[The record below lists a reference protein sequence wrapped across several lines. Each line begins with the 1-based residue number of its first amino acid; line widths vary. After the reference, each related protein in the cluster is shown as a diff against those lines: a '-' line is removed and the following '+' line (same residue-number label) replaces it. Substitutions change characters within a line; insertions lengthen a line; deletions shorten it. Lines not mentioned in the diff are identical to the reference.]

1 MARAALARRSAR
13 ARLRLGHWRP
23 RGPHIWRPRRARSA
37 HRPPAAASCGA
48 SGEVAAVAAEA
59 VVFAGGRGEGRLPA
73 QERECYAGRRA
84 PRPLPG
90 GRPMGRGRGSER
102 RRGRGFPHLPAAPR
116 GHPSRE
122 GDGGLSRLALCAAPW
137 RPQRRPG
144 GFVLARPGRDRGVP
158 SPGAPSP
165 GAPPQLPRARRRRL
179 LPPLGLPSGSRAGGG
194 GGSPSAGA
202 GGARALGAQGR
213 RGPLTIRPGAPRAR
227 APLHFL
233 LGAAAGARPELEEQL
248 GEGRQGGC
256 WVTGG
261 ESRAPSAAG
270 RPLPAP
276 PRLAPGPG
284 RPHLGL
290 AKGCPPGAAVLPG
303 GSLEGRFD
311 PGPAPSPQKGGVGE
325 GGAETEPG
333 ARRGTAGPP
342 IPSRTPGRQPAQ
354 GEQLGAWKRGG

>member
-73 QERECYAGRRA
+73 QEGECYAGRRA

-290 AKGCPPGAAVLPG
+290 AKGCPPGAAVIPG
-303 GSLEGRFD
+303 GSLEGRFE

-342 IPSRTPGRQPAQ
+342 TPSRTPAGSLRRENSWGHGRD
-354 GEQLGAWKRGG
+354 GG